1 MNHANSFNQVI
12 LVGRIGFD
20 PELKETKGKNP
31 TKFVKFSV
39 ATYKKFPNGKK
50 ITTWHRINF
59 WGPKQSEWA
68 VKWLKK
74 GMLVQINGE
83 LSTRKYTTRDGE
95 ERMITDVR
103 AYEIIMYANPKRM
116 EGEEQRPE
124 EADPETA
131 SQDRQAPP
139 EDKVED
145 KEEDIY

>member
-12 LVGRIGFD
+12 LIGRIGFD

-83 LSTRKYTTRDGE
+83 LSTRKYTAKDGE

-103 AYEIIMYANPKRM
+103 AYEVIMYASPKAK
-116 EGEEQRPE
+116 EEEEQQRE
-124 EADPETA
+124 EVDPETA